1 VESASDSIAIEQNE
15 SAAEWGISVRLPL
28 LAVHIALTVC
38 SLVMLLFCL
47 LSATPGAAQ
56 TGQPLLITGIVL
68 LGPMLFPAAYWH
80 QHKDA
85 DRRDAALMLPWA
97 FIVGALIAQTALTAS
112 TYTYPLRDM
121 LWRHLDERLGFSL
134 PAIVGFA
141 ARHPVLD
148 NVLGHSYGMVHPIVL
163 CAIFLP
169 ALLGKRIAAERFLLS
184 NALAFVLA
192 LPCMVFLPAVG
203 PWVAWNLVP
212 NHAQFLCGEGIRML
226 REGSISSSALFGAT
240 VCLPSF
246 HVFWGVVSAYALQP
260 FRWLRVPAILLA
272 ALIVISTLTTGWHYG
287 VDVIVGIVLAAVCI
301 AIASMIVPGHTAS

>member
-121 LWRHLDERLGFSL
+121 LWRLQR
-134 PAIVGFA
+134 V
-141 ARHPVLD
+141 
-148 NVLGHSYGMVHPIVL
+148 
-163 CAIFLP
+163 
-169 ALLGKRIAAERFLLS
+169 
-184 NALAFVLA
+184 
-192 LPCMVFLPAVG
+192 
-203 PWVAWNLVP
+203 
-212 NHAQFLCGEGIRML
+212 IRCWTTCWD
-226 REGSISSSALFGAT
+226 T
-240 VCLPSF
+240 V
-246 HVFWGVVSAYALQP
+246 
-260 FRWLRVPAILLA
+260 
-272 ALIVISTLTTGWHYG
+272 TGWFIRSCSARFFYPRCW
-287 VDVIVGIVLAAVCI
+287 VSVSPRSAF
-301 AIASMIVPGHTAS
+301 S